1 MDKDEPTVT
10 LKLEDTIR
18 TVLMLEDAIDVL
30 TSSINMFTAQRDMC
44 SESDVYDS
52 AEGKMLLKRVEDG
65 LEILKSKTMCRKF
78 FLKDLKEVINET
90 GIDIDAEIEKY
101 KESFAGDKSVIHT
114 SEM

>member
-1 MDKDEPTVT
+1 MDENEPTVT

-30 TSSINMFTAQRDMC
+30 ISSIDMFTAQKDMC
-44 SESDVYDS
+44 NKSDVYDT
-52 AEGKMLLKRVEDG
+52 AEGKMALKRVDNG

-90 GIDIDAEIEKY
+90 GIDIDAEVEKY
-101 KESFAGDKSVIHT
+101 KKRGR
-114 SEM
+114 